1 MEDDNITHITL
12 VVDAAIRT
20 TRVGHHAQQ
29 LCGPSVAGVGPR
41 GTTYNPLSVMRCR
54 CGPCGTTYHPLS
66 VMASVKTSHPR
77 GQRDV
82 PLASLSR
89 CHVLTKSIVDNCF
102 NHTTFIV
109 SS

>member
-54 CGPCGTTYHPLS
+54 CGPRGTTHHPLS
-66 VMASVKTSHPR
+66 VMACC
-77 GQRDV
+77 QNV
-82 PLASLSR
+82 PSERPERRPSCQLITL
-89 CHVLTKSIVDNCF
+89 
-102 NHTTFIV
+102 
-109 SS
+109 